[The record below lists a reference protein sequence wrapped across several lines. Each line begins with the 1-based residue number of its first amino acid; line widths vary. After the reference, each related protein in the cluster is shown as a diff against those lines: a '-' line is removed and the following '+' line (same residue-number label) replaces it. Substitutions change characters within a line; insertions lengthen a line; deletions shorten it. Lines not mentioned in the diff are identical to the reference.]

1 MKAVLRTIVETAG
14 AWAARS
20 ISPALTLKTG
30 SKPAG
35 LCRLTVF
42 KSTICFWDGEGDT
55 TEGIVA
61 NYDAIILRIEEL
73 KSPLLH
79 IGEAVAPK
87 AFSRSVS
94 SFFAGSEIT
103 RREDALRFG
112 VNERSGT
119 DAVLDSRP
127 GAHLRHA
134 ELYLAR
140 ALASKRCGYRVGH

>member
-1 MKAVLRTIVETAG
+1 LWKPPV

-20 ISPALTLKTG
+20 YITGTNLEDGLKASRTLQAHG
-30 SKPAG
+30 
-35 LCRLTVF
+35 F

-73 KSPLLH
+73 KSHCYISVKPWPLKHSADLFRH
-79 IGEAVAPK
+79 FSQEAK
-87 AFSRSVS
+87 SRGVKMH
-94 SFFAGSEIT
+94 FDI
-103 RREDALRFG
+103 G